1 MKTIRTILATF
12 GVTSLLYGAFALIAM
27 HNNFAFTGRSIYQLF
42 RDTGFIMLVI
52 GIGCVLSF
60 VIMTIAV
67 VSFRDEG
74 TRKKHDLLYDDP
86 EEEFLEE
93 ETVPE
98 ENAEEADETWSP
110 RIKRMQRRA
119 LRHADEEPSPD
130 LFGDD
135 EPEKPFSFREETQTP
150 QELHS
155 AHLKSSFRE
164 SASQA
169 EPEVRAYAA
178 AQAEP
183 GFDPDANVQPFGN
196 RAGEENILRETP
208 DAPER
213 DSVEPEPQE
222 DPLPKTKR
230 CIYCGNTID
239 ADSAFCMYCG
249 KRV

>member
-74 TRKKHDLLYDDP
+74 SRKKHDLMYDDP

-110 RIKRMQRRA
+110 RIKRMQRKA
-119 LRHADEEPSPD
+119 LRHTDEEPTPD

-135 EPEKPFSFREETQTP
+135 EPEEPVSFREETQAP
-150 QELHS
+150 EEIQP
-155 AHLKSSFRE
+155 AHLRTTF
-164 SASQA
+164 
-169 EPEVRAYAA
+169 
-178 AQAEP
+178 
-183 GFDPDANVQPFGN
+183 
-196 RAGEENILRETP
+196 RETP
-208 DAPER
+208 VAEPPTEYAYAEEPDREPAVQPDAEPPVMPAQEPEPYFA
-213 DSVEPEPQE
+213 EPEPQAE
-222 DPLPKTKR
+222 PLPKIKH
-230 CIYCGNTID
+230 CIYCGKPID